1 MMAQAIMSGWPRDVI
16 AHRRQFILTTHIRI
30 RRLQFLAQLVRM
42 PPTALPRQMLL
53 ALHAHL
59 KTRPTHTRPY
69 DGSIFMDIPDPTSMG
84 GIISLVNDEVG
95 WHALCTPENP
105 KPLPM
110 ACAHELHEAHGT
122 VAPGRVG
129 MTAVDRDAVGSTRCS
144 SLDPTRRETPPVG
157 CGSKRTVTHKM
168 DMVV

>member
-1 MMAQAIMSGWPRDVI
+1 MYGVSVVSQGYAGWHLSHEALRTLEDFDMMAQAIMSGWPRDVI

-84 GIISLVNDEVG
+84 GIISLVNDDVE
-95 WHALCTPENP
+95 WHALCTPTGLGDP
-105 KPLPM
+105 KVSTY
-110 ACAHELHEAHGT
+110 GVRT
-122 VAPGRVG
+122 RI
-129 MTAVDRDAVGSTRCS
+129 TRSSRDGGPRAGGDGDSG
-144 SLDPTRRETPPVG
+144 P
-157 CGSKRTVTHKM
+157 
-168 DMVV
+168 